1 MSVFWVSPRQR
12 GDTLFF
18 WLLSTRKTNK
28 VSPTDLNAPNAMRNA
43 SAFAELTIKEDS
55 SKPLSF
61 LNFKENTVLF
71 DYSDYIYLKISASPI
86 AACSQSKYHQRSLK
100 CFPV

>member
-1 MSVFWVSPRQR
+1 MKKKSAYYIYSVYFCFN
-12 GDTLFF
+12 TIN
-18 WLLSTRKTNK
+18 TRLQ
-28 VSPTDLNAPNAMRNA
+28 VY
-43 SAFAELTIKEDS
+43 
-55 SKPLSF
+55 F
-61 LNFKENTVLF
+61 LNFKEDTVLF

>member
-1 MSVFWVSPRQR
+1 
-12 GDTLFF
+12 
-18 WLLSTRKTNK
+18 
-28 VSPTDLNAPNAMRNA
+28 MR
-43 SAFAELTIKEDS
+43 LQVY
-55 SKPLSF
+55 F

>member
-12 GDTLFF
+12 GDTLLF
-18 WLLSTRKTNK
+18 LSLSIRKTKK

-55 SKPLSF
+55 GKPLSF
-61 LNFKENTVLF
+61 LNIKEIINSLLIAQV
-71 DYSDYIYLKISASPI
+71 YS
-86 AACSQSKYHQRSLK
+86 
-100 CFPV
+100 F